1 MTFRQEIAA
10 GIVVNTGTG
19 PRFPNG
25 LRRRMPYLS
34 DPDERGWAP
43 ARWAVFR
50 ARDERR
56 DPMDAR
62 KKLDAAGDTVTER
75 LDAAGYKA
83 GEKLESLA
91 ENFGDTVESTNQ
103 RLTDKFGGATEKFA
117 DKVQQ
122 ITHQG
127 PYDDRTPGEDKE
139 DGERGF
145 MHKVNDVLDTLADK
159 IPTGENPRRPGGQQP
174 AP

>member
-1 MTFRQEIAA
+1 
-10 GIVVNTGTG
+10 
-19 PRFPNG
+19 
-25 LRRRMPYLS
+25 
-34 DPDERGWAP
+34 
-43 ARWAVFR
+43 
-50 ARDERR
+50 
-56 DPMDAR
+56 MDAR
-62 KKLDAAGDTVTER
+62 KKLDVAGDTVTEK

-83 GEKLESLA
+83 GEKLENFA

-103 RLTDKFGGATEKFA
+103 RLTDKFGGMTEKFA

-127 PYDDRTPGEDKE
+127 PYDDRKPGDDQE

-159 IPTGENPRRPGGQQP
+159 IPTGENPRRPAGQ
-174 AP
+174 